1 MALHAF
7 QGPVRSWV
15 SGRYRA
21 MAAFGRA
28 LDVCLEE
35 YVEPRPADEL
45 VHGAI
50 EGMVEGLH
58 DRHSAFLPPVAHRR
72 LQESETDHYAGLGIG
87 IDLTRDQKLLISKV
101 FDASPAAEAG
111 LRPGDV
117 ILWALEHDPDG
128 LRESTKHD
136 FATVTNVHATSNVLR
151 GEKGSKVTLHIR
163 RPKPRGLK
171 ETPAKAAEKEFE
183 ELDITLVRGEVTRP
197 VIETRLLDGGIGY
210 LRLGDFPDGAA
221 AKVAEGLDGLRYERL
236 RGRLIDLYLRI
247 VGGLRDYPAGK
258 VDETIEELE
267 KAAAQ
272 GPFIERFRNV
282 IEGLPGAARTEAREG
297 MAKLGAEGI
306 RALILDLRNNDGGFL
321 DEAIRIADLFI
332 ADGVVLSTQNRCSD
346 ENRVFH
352 ATRGGPAE
360 ELPMAVLV
368 DARSASAAE
377 VLAGT
382 LQDHGRAKLVG
393 AKTYGKGAVSKRF
406 PLGDGSG
413 ILLSTGRY
421 ILPKGGSI
429 EGTGLEPDLAVPYLT
444 REERDKLN
452 LEPGVKPP
460 DPQLDAAAKLL
471 RERLGGAPPE
481 PK

>member
-1 MALHAF
+1 MPDDTPPALTGDPPRRQAPASSQHLPFLTLVLLLLMALHVV

-35 YVEPRPADEL
+35 YVEPRPATEL
-45 VHGAI
+45 IHGAI

-58 DRHSAFLPPVAHRR
+58 DRHSAFLPPVAHHR
-72 LQESETDHYAGLGIG
+72 LEEEETDHYAGLGIQ
-87 IDLTRDQKLLISKV
+87 IDLTSGHQIFISKV
-101 FDASPAAEAG
+101 FDESPAALAG
-111 LRPGDV
+111 LRPGDL

-128 LRESTKHD
+128 LREPAKHD
-136 FATVTNVHATSNVLR
+136 FAAVTSLPATSEVLR
-151 GEKGSKVTLHIR
+151 GARGSKVTLHIR
-163 RPKPRGLK
+163 RPLPRAPK
-171 ETPAKAAEKEFE
+171 ESARKEGEKEKEFE
-183 ELDITLVRGEVTRP
+183 ELDITLVRGEVVRP
-197 VIETRLLDGGIGY
+197 VIETRLLEPGLGY

-221 AKVAEGLDGLRYERL
+221 AKVADGLAAL
-236 RGRLIDLYLRI
+236 RG
-247 VGGLRDYPAGK
+247 
-258 VDETIEELE
+258 
-267 KAAAQ
+267 Q
-272 GPFIERFRNV
+272 G
-282 IEGLPGAARTEAREG
+282 
-297 MAKLGAEGI
+297 M
-306 RALILDLRNNDGGFL
+306 RALVLDLRNNNGGFL

-332 ADGVVLSTQNRCSD
+332 AEGVILSTQNRAPD

-360 ELPMAVLV
+360 ELPMAVVV

-382 LQDHGRAKLVG
+382 LQDHGRGKLVG
-393 AKTYGKGAVSKRF
+393 ARTYGKGAVSKRF

-421 ILPKGGSI
+421 ILPKGRCI
-429 EGTGLEPDLAVPYLT
+429 EGTGLEPDLAVQYLT

-452 LEPGVKPP
+452 LPPGVKPP
-460 DPQLDAAAKLL
+460 DPQIDAAVKLL

-481 PK
+481 TKGPDVKEPAP